1 MRKVVV
7 TGLGFI
13 TCIGNDQATV
23 SENLR
28 ELRHGIELYPPFQK
42 EGMPVKVAAPVKEF
56 NTESKDPEDWN
67 FPSQYKMRLETLR
80 GMAPQGLY
88 AYCALTQAIEDA
100 GLSKEEVSNLKT
112 GLHTASA
119 GSPGTMYHHLK
130 RMFKVGVMRCS
141 PMGMVSSIAG
151 TLNFNLV
158 ASFKIKGASSG
169 FVSACASSGHA
180 MGFAYDEIVLNRQD
194 RMLVVGAE
202 DGDIV
207 SILPFAGM
215 RALTPSEDPDKA
227 SRPFD
232 KDRDGFVVTGG
243 SVAVVLEEEGIA
255 RKRGARIYSEM
266 LGWGQASDGHHVVIP
281 HPEGAGIEAAM
292 HNALNAVSVSTG
304 AVDYVNAHAP
314 STWHGDLAEA
324 VALKKV
330 FGVNNNGPAISST
343 KALTGHGLSF
353 GSILEASL
361 CIIAINEGFTPG
373 SAHIETT
380 DPVTKGLN
388 ILLETRETTPKI
400 VLSNSSGF
408 GGSNVTLVFKKYPG

>member
-42 EGMPVKVAAPVKEF
+42 EGMPVKVAAPVKDF
-56 NTESKDPEDWN
+56 NTESPDPEDWN
-67 FPSQYKMRLETLR
+67 FPSRYKMRLETLR
-80 GMAPQGLY
+80 GLAPQGLY
-88 AYCALTQAIEDA
+88 AYCALSQAIDDA
-100 GLSKEEVSNLKT
+100 GLNSEEVSNLRT

-119 GSPGTMYHHLK
+119 GSPGMMYHHLK

-158 ASFKIKGASSG
+158 ASFKIKGSSSG

-180 MGFAYDEIVLNRQD
+180 MGFAYDEITLNRQD

-215 RALTPSEDPDKA
+215 RALSPSEDPDKA

-243 SVAVVLEEEGIA
+243 SVAVILEEEGVA
-255 RKRGARIYSEM
+255 RKRGARIYSEL

-292 HNALNAVSVSTG
+292 QNALKAVGVSIG

-314 STWHGDLAEA
+314 STWHGDLAEIF
-324 VALKKV
+324 ALKEV
-330 FGVNNNGPAISST
+330 FGVDNNGPAISST

-361 CIIAINEGFTPG
+361 CIISINEGFTPG

-380 DPVTKGLN
+380 DPVTNGLN
-388 ILLETRETTPKI
+388 IIRETRETAPKI
-400 VLSNSSGF
+400 VMSNSSGF

>member
-42 EGMPVKVAAPVKEF
+42 EGMPVKVAAPVKDF
-56 NTESKDPEDWN
+56 NTESPDPEDWN
-67 FPSQYKMRLETLR
+67 FPSRYKMRLETLR
-80 GMAPQGLY
+80 GLAPQGLY
-88 AYCALTQAIEDA
+88 AYCALSQAIDDA
-100 GLSKEEVSNLKT
+100 GLNSEEVSNLRT

-119 GSPGTMYHHLK
+119 GSPGMMYHHLK

-141 PMGMVSSIAG
+141 PMGMVASIAG

-158 ASFKIKGASSG
+158 ASFKIKGSSSG

-180 MGFAYDEIVLNRQD
+180 MGFAYDEITLNRQD

-215 RALTPSEDPDKA
+215 RALSPSEDPDKA

-243 SVAVVLEEEGIA
+243 SVAVILEEEGVA
-255 RKRGARIYSEM
+255 RKRGARIYSEL

-292 HNALNAVSVSTG
+292 HNALKAVGVSIG

-314 STWHGDLAEA
+314 STWHGDLAETF
-324 VALKKV
+324 ALKEV
-330 FGVNNNGPAISST
+330 FGVDNNGPAISST

-353 GSILEASL
+353 GSVLEASL

-380 DPVTKGLN
+380 DPVTNGLN
-388 ILLETRETTPKI
+388 IIRETRETAPKI

-408 GGSNVTLVFKKYPG
+408 GGANVTLVFKKYPG

>member
-80 GMAPQGLY
+80 GLAPQGLY
-88 AYCALTQAIEDA
+88 AYCALTQAVEDA
-100 GLSKEEVSNLKT
+100 GLSEEEVSNLQT

-151 TLNFNLV
+151 TLNFSLV
-158 ASFKIKGASSG
+158 ASFKIKGSSAG

-215 RALTPSEDPDKA
+215 RALSPSEDPDKA

-243 SVAVVLEEEGIA
+243 SVAVILEEEGIA
-255 RKRGARIYSEM
+255 RKRGARIYSEL

-281 HPEGAGIEAAM
+281 HPEGAGVEAAM
-292 HNALNAVSVSTG
+292 HNALKAVGVSTE

-324 VALKKV
+324 IALKNV

-388 ILLETRETTPKI
+388 ILLETREKAPEI

>member
-42 EGMPVKVAAPVKEF
+42 EGMPVKVAAPVKDF
-56 NTESKDPEDWN
+56 NTESPDPEDWN
-67 FPSQYKMRLETLR
+67 FPSRYKMRLETLR
-80 GMAPQGLY
+80 GLAPQGLY
-88 AYCALTQAIEDA
+88 AYCALSQAIDDA
-100 GLSKEEVSNLKT
+100 GLNSEEVSNLRT

-119 GSPGTMYHHLK
+119 GSPGMMYHHLK

-141 PMGMVSSIAG
+141 PMGMVASIAG

-158 ASFKIKGASSG
+158 ASFKIKGSSSG

-180 MGFAYDEIVLNRQD
+180 MGFAYDEITLNRQD

-215 RALTPSEDPDKA
+215 RALSPSEDPDKA

-243 SVAVVLEEEGIA
+243 SVAVILEEEGVA
-255 RKRGARIYSEM
+255 RKRGARIYSEL

-292 HNALNAVSVSTG
+292 QNALKAVGVSIG

-314 STWHGDLAEA
+314 STWHGDLAEIF
-324 VALKKV
+324 ALKEV
-330 FGVNNNGPAISST
+330 FGVDNNGPAISST

-361 CIIAINEGFTPG
+361 CIISINEGFTPG

-380 DPVTKGLN
+380 DPVTNGLN
-388 ILLETRETTPKI
+388 IIRETRETAPKI
-400 VLSNSSGF
+400 VMSNSSGF